1 MNKYYDYI
9 LTYLDDEDGIGQL
22 ANDIYEDDMF
32 PVNERDPDK
41 IREYFD
47 HYIKNERMKKVALET
62 VDSFEQGK
70 WI

>member
-1 MNKYYDYI
+1 MNYI
-9 LTYLDDEDGIGQL
+9 EDDDKFGDL
-22 ANDIYEDDMF
+22 ASDVYEDDMF
-32 PVNERDPDK
+32 PVNERDPEK